1 VAAVRAGTALRSR
14 PDVTAEVLVRI
25 PAAVDLPILDREGD
39 WVKTHFG
46 DWTGW
51 LAPGGEE
58 HAVGPS
64 LDSLSLS
71 PLVLDTSVAERAA
84 RVAEARTLLGDENP
98 AASSLGPW
106 PLFTDVTDADLL
118 ARLGRIAARLPAM
131 YEERFGLVPSLEE
144 APAVVLFAREAD
156 YRQFTRAYTVV
167 GEMHGDGHANDSMA
181 ALFAGADLDV
191 VAGVLVHEL
200 THLLN
205 RRRFT
210 APPRTWLE
218 EGLANDLGL
227 SRVEEDGALRL
238 GTLTGTVTTVTHRDR
253 SRRETVDMTIS
264 GGLGSWVQLLRAWE
278 QRRRDRSSLSAV
290 LDMDWSDFVTDDQR
304 SWHYAQST
312 FFVRYLLDAAPAS
325 RRAAFLEFLRRTAD
339 GGPSGATALAEAL
352 GESPERLQRDFER
365 WLTTSLVKATQ
376 GP

>member
-1 VAAVRAGTALRSR
+1 
-14 PDVTAEVLVRI
+14 
-25 PAAVDLPILDREGD
+25 
-39 WVKTHFG
+39 
-46 DWTGW
+46 
-51 LAPGGEE
+51 
-58 HAVGPS
+58 
-64 LDSLSLS
+64 
-71 PLVLDTSVAERAA
+71 
-84 RVAEARTLLGDENP
+84 
-98 AASSLGPW
+98 
-106 PLFTDVTDADLL
+106 
-118 ARLGRIAARLPAM
+118 
-131 YEERFGLVPSLEE
+131 
-144 APAVVLFAREAD
+144 
-156 YRQFTRAYTVV
+156 
-167 GEMHGDGHANDSMA
+167 
-181 ALFAGADLDV
+181 
-191 VAGVLVHEL
+191 
-200 THLLN
+200 
-205 RRRFT
+205 
-210 APPRTWLE
+210 
-218 EGLANDLGL
+218 
-227 SRVEEDGALRL
+227 
-238 GTLTGTVTTVTHRDR
+238 VTHRDR